1 MAGLPPRVLVIIG
14 DQWDRS
20 FIRAALR
27 EVGYDAVGARNPAE
41 ARRYRSIEPGRGT
54 VALIV
59 ADHEAAAERD
69 ALSDVIASHRG
80 PPVIIVARGTQA
92 PPPGSWSRVIRRP
105 LSVADVVAA
114 VESTLP
120 LPAEARH
127 PLDDSSI

>member
-1 MAGLPPRVLVIIG
+1 MAGLPPRVLVIIA

-41 ARRYRSIEPGRGT
+41 ARRYRSIEAGRGT
-54 VALIV
+54 VDLIV

-69 ALSDVIASHRG
+69 VLADVVASHRS
-80 PPVIIVARGTQA
+80 PPVILVARGTQA

-105 LSVADVVAA
+105 LSVADVVTA
-114 VESTLP
+114 VESVLP
-120 LPAEARH
+120 LAAEARR
-127 PLDDSSI
+127 PLDDSSS